1 MFFTNLPSYFSDK
14 HWIFYKRVLKILGGP
29 VSFSCFNGCF
39 IPFFSCDEKKQK
51 ARHAR
56 KNSRERSLLIS
67 TSSIRSNARL
77 PLDTSSG
84 SRGAAIIKR
93 SLIDNACS
101 NRSRVARVASSK
113 HCQLQTYSLR
123 ANSAALVECVNKFP
137 PTRWHEFSHN
147 GP

>member
-1 MFFTNLPSYFSDK
+1 MKPFAYLQQKQSTSLS
-14 HWIFYKRVLKILGGP
+14 FYSFCKGIRSKRLGTR
-29 VSFSCFNGCF
+29 
-39 IPFFSCDEKKQK
+39 E
-51 ARHAR
+51 
-56 KNSRERSLLIS
+56 KNSREHSLLIS

-93 SLIDNACS
+93 GLIDNACS

>member
-1 MFFTNLPSYFSDK
+1 MFETC
-14 HWIFYKRVLKILGGP
+14 VLIP
-29 VSFSCFNGCF
+29 RWRCSCFLLISRCCSSAVLSIKYSF
-39 IPFFSCDEKKQK
+39 YSPFCADRKDQRT
-51 ARHAR
+51 RHAR

-67 TSSIRSNARL
+67 AGSIRSNARL

-137 PTRWHEFSHN
+137 PTRWHEFSHK